1 MNYRKWSIV
10 SRILSLLSCVFLLI
24 GLLSQPRN
32 VAMLVLGI
40 FFMTAGFTRIGNQ
53 AQVPRVRRER
63 AGALRHEGGEVPEV
77 WGEAV
82 TGGAGDMP

>member
-32 VAMLVLGI
+32 V
-40 FFMTAGFTRIGNQ
+40 

>member
-40 FFMTAGFTRIGNQ
+40 FFMTAGFIVSATKLKCPECG
-53 AQVPRVRRER
+53 ASVPE
-63 AGALRHEGGEVPEV
+63 LRHEGGEVPEV

>member
-32 VAMLVLGI
+32 VAMLVLGV
-40 FFMTAGFTRIGNQ
+40 FFMTAGFIVSATKLKC
-53 AQVPRVRRER
+53 PEC
-63 AGALRHEGGEVPEV
+63 GASVPERFGMKV
-77 WGEAV
+77 EKCPRC
-82 TGGAGDMP
+82 GAKL